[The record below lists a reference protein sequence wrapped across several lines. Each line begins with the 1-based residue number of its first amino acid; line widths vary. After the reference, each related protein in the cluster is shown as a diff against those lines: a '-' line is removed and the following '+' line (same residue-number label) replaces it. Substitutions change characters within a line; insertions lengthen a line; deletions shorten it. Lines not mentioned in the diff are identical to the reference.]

1 MNVRLFLLIAMT
13 AFFGALWSSDQQY
26 QETQMAIARAARER
40 TTQQQTASADRRVA
54 PKNGAPSTL
63 TAPFAASSWV
73 APTYATPEFAEPIRE
88 PLVAPRVE
96 PSVPASNVAPTEVV
110 SMIVSIGRP
119 SFHFDGSRLFSDVRP
134 AAGANPGHDGDDDLA
149 GLFRWVSR
157 VRFEI
162 DGQTCWMRW
171 QFRRT
176 AFLAQRRVIALIR
189 RQVDWRD
196 IVWRDVVQ
204 QLTREAF
211 GQLDSPAMSAAVPGM
226 SEER

>member
-1 MNVRLFLLIAMT
+1 
-13 AFFGALWSSDQQY
+13 
-26 QETQMAIARAARER
+26 MADARASRGR
-40 TTQQQTASADRRVA
+40 TSEQQTASADRRLA
-54 PKNGAPSTL
+54 PRNGVPATL
-63 TAPFAASSWV
+63 TSPFAASSWV
-73 APTYATPEFAEPIRE
+73 APSYTTPEFAEPFRE

-96 PSVPASNVAPTEVV
+96 PSEPASNVAPTEVV
-110 SMIVSIGRP
+110 SLIVSIGRP

-134 AAGANPGHDGDDDLA
+134 AAGANPGNSGDANSA

-189 RQVDWRD
+189 QQVDWRD
-196 IVWRDVVQ
+196 VVWRDVVQ
-204 QLTREAF
+204 KLTREAF
-211 GQLDSPAMSAAVPGM
+211 GVPDSPAKNAAVPGM